1 MSRSAIATGAPPL
14 WKIYNK
20 TNPDE
25 FWQLAVDDFINQNT
39 LTLFSS
45 VPGSQFSVT
54 TSNEGTL
61 EEFVFLLD
69 NNGVTT
75 LPGPAV
81 IRNVDLPTSTW
92 TLAARELGGQNDNS
106 LILASN
112 VDFSSFTVQTKTQA
126 GLISNFTIDS
136 EGNVLVE
143 GDVVMGGNKVTG
155 LAIPTADDDAA
166 TKKYV
171 DDMAGGGAVWGG
183 ITGTLSDQ
191 TDLQSALDAKFNS
204 SGGTISGPVTITDNM
219 IVQGATVTL
228 SGDATANSFAAIGSF
243 TSGAVA
249 GAGFFMNAAQPTAA
263 NSATRKDYV
272 DAQIATRAPAS
283 AVDTATWGS
292 ISGTLSS
299 QTDLQSALNAKFNAT
314 GGTISGP
321 VTITD
326 NLIVQGATVTLSG
339 DATANSFAAIGSFTS
354 GAVAGAG
361 FFMNAA
367 QPTAANS
374 ATRKDY
380 VDAQIATRQPAG
392 SYASLTANQT
402 FSGSNTFS
410 ATVTFNGATS
420 ISASGTIST
429 FGNMTATGSFTSG
442 SVAGSGFFMSG
453 AQPSAVN
460 SATRK
465 DYVDGQIATRAPSSA
480 VNTATWGSIAGTLS
494 NQTDLQNALNAKLN
508 TGLAALLTAQNTF
521 TGQTNAFKDV
531 NCAGTMNAFAV
542 VSSVGNVTSANQ
554 VVISGAQGLAANV
567 ATRKDYVDAAVSDA
581 RAKRMIGG
589 LGDVSWLHDLTV
601 SKYTFNDA
609 YDLPKMKPSFRDGVH
624 FGVIAQDVVKV
635 CPEAVYTS
643 PHREEL
649 MAVDWEMISAAMLK
663 EIQNLRSELNA
674 LVDRS

>member
-272 DAQIATRAPAS
+272 DAQIATR
-283 AVDTATWGS
+283 
-292 ISGTLSS
+292 
-299 QTDLQSALNAKFNAT
+299 
-314 GGTISGP
+314 
-321 VTITD
+321 
-326 NLIVQGATVTLSG
+326 
-339 DATANSFAAIGSFTS
+339 
-354 GAVAGAG
+354 
-361 FFMNAA
+361 
-367 QPTAANS
+367 
-374 ATRKDY
+374 
-380 VDAQIATRQPAG
+380 QPAG

-531 NCAGTMNAFAV
+531 NCAGTMNAFEV